1 MPPVHWGETVAL
13 TPPTDSIP
21 ESQLGQ
27 WPSIQRETSLSDE
40 DRARVDRRV
49 APSSGV
55 LLGSGLSETRPG
67 TTAET
72 NRFATSD
79 RDGCEQRVDLTDGL
93 CHSFRHAHRKHFLH
107 LFDVGKA
114 GYRGHPRAV
123 TDRPA
128 WDCDSCGHHL
138 HPLAGTIFEKSST
151 SLHLWFFAI
160 HLMTSTRC
168 GVSAKQL
175 ERELGVTY
183 KTAWRMANLIRN
195 NLMSPDDELLSGDV
209 EADETWIGGKPRAA
223 DVRRHKAAQ
232 HPKQAANKW
241 SDAKKTPVFGAVE
254 RGGRIKATVIADS
267 RGLRNHVA
275 THVLPSSVV
284 FTDEWRGYIGLDRTY
299 QGHHRIRHAEGIYVD
314 GNVHTNTIEGF
325 FGNLKNGL
333 RGTYH
338 AVSVKWL
345 QSYLDEFT
353 WRYNHRHDERA
364 MFRLLLGRAA
374 DGR

>member
-1 MPPVHWGETVAL
+1 MPPV
-13 TPPTDSIP
+13 
-21 ESQLGQ
+21 
-27 WPSIQRETSLSDE
+27 
-40 DRARVDRRV
+40 DRNQPKR
-49 APSSGV
+49 APSSSSQYS
-55 LLGSGLSETRPG
+55 LMEFMREFPDDSTCLEWLWRERYAQDGSH
-67 TTAET
+67 AECP
-72 NRFATSD
+72 S
-79 RDGCEQRVDLTDGL
+79 CERV
-93 CHSFRHAHRKHFLH
+93 RKFHK
-107 LFDVGKA
+107 VN
-114 GYRGHPRAV
+114 
-123 TDRPA
+123 DRPA
-128 WDCDSCGHHL
+128 WDCDTCGHHL

-209 EADETWIGGKPRAA
+209 EADDTWIGGKARAA
-223 DVRRHKAAQ
+223 DVRRHKAAKN
-232 HPKQAANKW
+232 PKQAANKW

-284 FTDEWRGYIGLDRTY
+284 FTDEWRGYVGLDRTY
-299 QGHHRIRHAEGIYVD
+299 KAHHRIRHQERIYVD
-314 GNVHTNTIEGF
+314 GDVHTNTIEGF

-338 AVSVKWL
+338 AVSRKWL

-364 MFRLLLGRAA
+364 MFRLLLSRAA
-374 DGR
+374 SGR